1 MFSLVSL
8 YQFESAVLLSGIQLF
23 TRAPRICQM
32 NITLP
37 CIFLSRQKVML
48 VTIWGEK
55 VFEDQVAETVKY
67 KSNREDMSSLISL
80 NVDWTKQMDL

>member
-1 MFSLVSL
+1 
-8 YQFESAVLLSGIQLF
+8 
-23 TRAPRICQM
+23 M
-32 NITLP
+32 NINLP

-48 VTIWGEK
+48 VTILGEK

-80 NVDWTKQMDL
+80 NVDWTKQMDLLPSYSTSFSGLHFRSM